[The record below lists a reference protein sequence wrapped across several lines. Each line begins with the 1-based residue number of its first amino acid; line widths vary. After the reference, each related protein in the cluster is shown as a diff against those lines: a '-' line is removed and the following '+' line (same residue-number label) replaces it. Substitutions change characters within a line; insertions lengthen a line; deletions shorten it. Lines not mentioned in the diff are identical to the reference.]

1 MVLIEELLFDLE
13 DRLNENNIK
22 SKDID
27 KFFYVYG
34 LDVKELKKLF
44 AINWNDGIILEN
56 LIKTFSSDNKYKD
69 DKIDLLTLVSD
80 ATDIENDR
88 EKILACTSIINGI
101 EDFKGDI
108 KSLTEIVNK
117 VMNSKTKEGAILSKK
132 IVRNILGFINEEGYS
147 EKDLFALRVRL
158 SEIVGFVTR
167 EEETYKIEATDKIIE
182 SYPKNNLGVLC
193 GIVYSIMS
201 SENNNQTS
209 AIIDVANN
217 KKAREEG
224 LTLKMCLTA
233 SKLNKESL
241 LELYQILD
249 FSSEMSNQELN
260 DEIEYIINKD
270 RNIKSKQRK
279 ISANK

>member
-34 LDVKELKKLF
+34 LDVKELKKLL

-117 VMNSKTKEGAILSKK
+117 VVNSKTKEGAILSKK

-193 GIVYSIMS
+193 GIVYSIMR

-217 KKAREEG
+217 RKAREKG

>member
-1 MVLIEELLFDLE
+1 M
-13 DRLNENNIK
+13 R
-22 SKDID
+22 
-27 KFFYVYG
+27 
-34 LDVKELKKLF
+34 
-44 AINWNDGIILEN
+44 
-56 LIKTFSSDNKYKD
+56 
-69 DKIDLLTLVSD
+69 
-80 ATDIENDR
+80 
-88 EKILACTSIINGI
+88 
-101 EDFKGDI
+101 
-108 KSLTEIVNK
+108 
-117 VMNSKTKEGAILSKK
+117 
-132 IVRNILGFINEEGYS
+132 
-147 EKDLFALRVRL
+147 
-158 SEIVGFVTR
+158 
-167 EEETYKIEATDKIIE
+167 
-182 SYPKNNLGVLC
+182 
-193 GIVYSIMS
+193 

-217 KKAREEG
+217 RKAREKG